1 MAIVVAAAGNVLFQN
16 TYTLLIH
23 FSTLKNNI
31 QFPTFS
37 LTALKVMIGVV
48 VLGVGGVTCFLSA
61 SYTVQQQYNVA

>member
-1 MAIVVAAAGNVLFQN
+1 MVAAAAAGNVLFQN

-31 QFPTFS
+31 QFSTFS

-48 VLGVGGVTCFLSA
+48 VLGVSGVTCFLSA
-61 SYTVQQQYNVA
+61 SYTLQQQHNAA